1 MRTYEDFTEGLEL
14 PLGPYAVTR
23 EEVLEFAREFDPQ
36 PFHLDE
42 EAARDSLLG
51 GLSAS
56 GWHTCAM
63 MMRMMADSYVLD
75 SSSQGSPGVDY
86 VKWLRPVQPGD
97 VLTGTARVES
107 RRLSA
112 KRPAMGL
119 AKIITV
125 LRNQRDEAVL
135 ESEYTLLLLTRAGLA
150 A

>member
-14 PLGPYAVTR
+14 PLGPYEVTR

-36 PFHLDE
+36 PFHLE
-42 EAARDSLLG
+42 EQAGRDSLLG

-63 MMRMMADSYVLD
+63 TMRMMADSYVLD
-75 SSSQGSPGVDY
+75 SSSQGSPGVDT
-86 VKWLRPVQPGD
+86 VKWLRPVFPGD
-97 VLTGTARVES
+97 VLTGTARVAS

-112 KRPAMGL
+112 KRPTLGL

-125 LRNQRDEAVL
+125 IRNQRDEPVL
-135 ESEYTLLLLTRAGLA
+135 ESEYTLLLLTRDGVA

>member
-14 PLGPYAVTR
+14 PLGPYAVTL

-56 GWHTCAM
+56 GWHSCAM
-63 MMRMMADSYVLD
+63 MMRMMADGYVLD

-86 VKWLRPVQPGD
+86 VKWLRPVRPGD

-112 KRPAMGL
+112 KRPALGL
-119 AKIITV
+119 AKIVTV

-135 ESEYTLLLLTRAGLA
+135 ESEYTLLLLTRAGVA

>member
-1 MRTYEDFTEGLEL
+1 MRTYEDFDEGLEL

-36 PFHLDE
+36 PFHLE
-42 EAARDSLLG
+42 EDAARESMLG

-63 MMRMMADSYVLD
+63 MMRMMADGYIRD

-86 VKWLRPVQPGD
+86 VKWLRPVRPGD
-97 VLTGTARVES
+97 VLTGTARVQS
-107 RRLSA
+107 RRISA
-112 KRPAMGL
+112 KRPTLGL
-119 AKIITV
+119 AKIVTV
-125 LRNQRDEAVL
+125 LRNQRDEPVL
-135 ESEYTLLLLTRAGLA
+135 ESEYTLLLLTRDGVA

>member
-14 PLGPYAVTR
+14 PLGPYMVTL

-42 EAARDSLLG
+42 QAGRDSMLG

-63 MMRMMADSYVLD
+63 MMRMMADSYVRD
-75 SSSQGSPGVDY
+75 SGSQGSRGVDF
-86 VKWLRPVQPGD
+86 VKWLRPVRPGD
-97 VLTGTARVES
+97 VLTGTATVGS
-107 RRLSA
+107 RRLSP
-112 KRPAMGL
+112 KRPTLGV
-119 AKIITV
+119 AKIVTV
-125 LRNQRDEAVL
+125 IRNQRDEPVL
-135 ESEYTLLLLTRAGLA
+135 ESEYTLLLLTRAGVA